1 MICARRDCENIM
13 CDLYS
18 YKYGYICRKC
28 FLELS
33 KKRQDIDDFMD
44 TPKKETINDD
54 SWEIELTNI
63 FNLQFFK

>member
-1 MICARRDCENIM
+1 MICARHDCENIM

-18 YKYGYICRKC
+18 YKYGYIYREC

-33 KKRQDIDDFMD
+33 KKRQDIDNFMR

-54 SWEIELTNI
+54 SWEIELTDI
-63 FNLQFFK
+63 FHLQFS